1 MSREDETFELGRIA
15 WTQVQRVLGI
25 ADPGVLVGLPDGGEF
40 WVDARTAPPLVGFGF
55 AQADMVLYF
64 DFGTQT
70 VAQIHGDGAERAWDA
85 RGRPVQILDPPPGS
99 GAPGLN

>member
-25 ADPGVLVGLPDGGEF
+25 ADPALLGGLPDGGQF
-40 WVDARTAPPLVGFGF
+40 WVDSRTAPPLVGFGF
-55 AQADMVLYF
+55 EQADMVLYF

-70 VAQIHGDGAERAWDA
+70 VAQIRGDGAERAWDS
-85 RGRPVQILDPPPGS
+85 RGRPVRILDTPPGAS
-99 GAPGLN
+99 EPGLN

>member
-15 WTQVQRVLGI
+15 WAQVQRVLGI
-25 ADPGVLVGLPDGGEF
+25 ADPALLGDLPSGGEF

-55 AQADMVLYF
+55 EQADMVLYF

-70 VAQIHGDGAERAWDA
+70 VAEIRGDGAERAWDA
-85 RGRPVQILDPPPGS
+85 RGRPVLILDPPPG
-99 GAPGLN
+99 ANDPGLN